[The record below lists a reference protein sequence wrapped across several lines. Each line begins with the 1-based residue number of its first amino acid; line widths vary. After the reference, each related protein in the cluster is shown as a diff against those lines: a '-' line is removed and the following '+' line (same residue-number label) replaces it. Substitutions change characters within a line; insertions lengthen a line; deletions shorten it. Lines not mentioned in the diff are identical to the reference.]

1 MITATFLKRN
11 QAFISVS
18 VSGHAGFADA
28 GQDVICAS
36 VSASVQMTA
45 NLLTEIY
52 HLPAEIAV
60 EGNRISISVA
70 SIQNEHANL
79 LLQGL
84 FLQLQLLME
93 EAPDCIRIRVASAP

>member
-1 MITATFLKRN
+1 MITATFLKHN
-11 QAFISVS
+11 QTFISVS
-18 VSGHAGFADA
+18 VFGHAGFADA

-60 EGNRISISVA
+60 EENRISISVA

-93 EAPDCIRIRVASAP
+93 EAPDCIRIKVSSTP